1 MLAGS
6 RKGRPGYV
14 VVPVGGKEG
23 GGGERELS
31 GKQRVW
37 ERKGRRLREG
47 LHHRC

>member
-23 GGGERELS
+23 GGEELS

-47 LHHRC
+47 LHHCY